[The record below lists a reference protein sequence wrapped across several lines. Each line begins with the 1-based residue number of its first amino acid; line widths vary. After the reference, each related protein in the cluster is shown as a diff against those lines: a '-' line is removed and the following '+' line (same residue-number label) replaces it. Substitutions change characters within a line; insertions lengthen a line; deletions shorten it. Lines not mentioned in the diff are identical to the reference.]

1 MALCYHWRWKDAK
14 PNGQTRTRQF
24 HYSDLCLGT
33 AAAAAPLVVVGQRRG
48 AGAVHLGER
57 RRVAVACTDGL
68 VGTAAAVTKALG
80 WHWSVLRMTQIS
92 FYLLLTRGICAAA
105 AVVRRAG
112 SSGMVLHVYF
122 GFRILLSTG
131 TSMCRR
137 SSIDRDGRLA
147 TCIRICG

>member
-68 VGTAAAVTKALG
+68 VGTAAAVTKAG
-80 WHWSVLRMTQIS
+80 DT
-92 FYLLLTRGICAAA
+92 
-105 AVVRRAG
+105 
-112 SSGMVLHVYF
+112 F
-122 GFRILLSTG
+122 GLALVG
-131 TSMCRR
+131 TA
-137 SSIDRDGRLA
+137 DDPNQFLPLA
-147 TCIRICG
+147 D